1 MSTAPTEIFA
11 ALHAEPERGF
21 SMLVDRYQEP
31 VYWHIRRMVVNHAD
45 AQDAMQE
52 TFIRIFKH
60 LSSCQDAATFNAWV
74 YRIASNE
81 ALRILSRNRG
91 EEVSMESMTTGAMLM
106 PDEVYVD
113 YSDLEAVKL
122 QKAILALP
130 AKQQLAF
137 NLRYYDDLPYDE
149 IARITGSSVSAAK
162 ANYHFA
168 KEKII
173 QFITSHD

>member
-1 MSTAPTEIFA
+1 
-11 ALHAEPERGF
+11 
-21 SMLVDRYQEP
+21 
-31 VYWHIRRMVVNHAD
+31 
-45 AQDAMQE
+45 
-52 TFIRIFKH
+52 
-60 LSSCQDAATFNAWV
+60 
-74 YRIASNE
+74 
-81 ALRILSRNRG
+81 
-91 EEVSMESMTTGAMLM
+91 MESMTTGAMLM